1 MICDRSVVA
10 ACELPNTL
18 FAKKL
23 NQKKIGKKLGQKVLW
38 NQLATRVRI
47 PAVALAVYL

>member
-1 MICDRSVVA
+1 MRSDRSVVA
-10 ACELPNTL
+10 AFELPNNL

-23 NQKKIGKKLGQKVLW
+23 NQKQFGKNFGQKVLW
-38 NQLATRVRI
+38 KQLATRVRI